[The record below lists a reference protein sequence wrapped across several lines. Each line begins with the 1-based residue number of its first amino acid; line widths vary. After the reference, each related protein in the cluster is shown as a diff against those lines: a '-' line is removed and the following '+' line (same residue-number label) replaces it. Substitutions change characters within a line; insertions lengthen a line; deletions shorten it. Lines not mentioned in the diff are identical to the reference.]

1 MDYLRFWLTTKP
13 KSYIICFCKL
23 EIYQQLQG
31 ECMFNVT
38 GISTLN
44 GKTKVRYAND
54 LVSRVKILVKD
65 GHQDINLIELATP
78 LSKLD
83 CIKHLKTTELYS
95 NPKFAQAIDQAEEKY
110 TEMST
115 VKVSKAE
122 ISLAAIK
129 ARAGIVE
136 TV

>member
-1 MDYLRFWLTTKP
+1 
-13 KSYIICFCKL
+13 
-23 EIYQQLQG
+23 
-31 ECMFNVT
+31 MFNVT

-83 CIKHLKTTELYS
+83 CIKHLKTTELYL
-95 NPKFAQAIDQAEEKY
+95 NPSFAQAIDQAEEKY
-110 TEMST
+110 TEMTT

-122 ISLAAIK
+122 LSLEAIK

-136 TV
+136 TA